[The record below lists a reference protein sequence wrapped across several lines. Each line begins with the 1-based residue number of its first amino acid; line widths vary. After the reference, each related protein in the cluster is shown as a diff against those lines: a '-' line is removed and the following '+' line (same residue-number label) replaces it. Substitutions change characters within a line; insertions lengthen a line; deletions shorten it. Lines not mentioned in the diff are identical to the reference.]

1 MGSLPK
7 DSTMGF
13 LNVTTYN
20 NTDIKTLTE
29 EQLIAAIRAE
39 KAVIEALADI
49 MESTKIQARVKEATK
64 NVERLVK
71 ILDSRKDK

>member
-1 MGSLPK
+1 
-7 DSTMGF
+7 MGF